1 MKEFP
6 ILVVVLILSVW
17 VGVSGNLATTH
28 KVLSASTQSYDW
40 DVLAGKVLPA
50 EGVVL
55 PVVYDDIGPK
65 VIASGAIDL
74 EKFKAIYKN
83 NPLSEQ
89 QLKVLTQGSNEKIV
103 MSPDNAHFLL
113 NLFWAFGLANKN
125 PILEEGPMME
135 YGGREGAGGFASTG
149 GWTVGSKDAMKVY
162 SNVRIVSL
170 IPEQQKIVEEVTNG
184 VYRPCCDNPTS
195 FPDCNHGMAALGLAE
210 LMASQGA
217 SSDEIFEAL
226 KVANSYWFASQYI
239 TLARYFEAKE
249 GKSWDKVSGRV
260 VLGKAYSSY
269 SGWARVQTW
278 LSENNLLPPP
288 SSGGGSCGV

>member
-6 ILVVVLILSVW
+6 ILVAALFLTFW
-17 VGVSGNLATTH
+17 VGWSTSQQET
-28 KVLSASTQSYDW
+28 KVLSASTQSYNW
-40 DVLAGKVLPA
+40 DALAREVLPA

-55 PVVYDDIGPK
+55 PTRFGDIGPK
-65 VIASGAIDL
+65 LIQSGAIDL
-74 EKFKAIYKN
+74 EKFKSVYSAS
-83 NPLSEQ
+83 PLTEA
-89 QLKVLTQGSNEKIV
+89 QLRILTQGSSEQVVIDKGNI
-103 MSPDNAHFLL
+103 HFLL

-135 YGGREGAGGFASTG
+135 YGGRQGAGGFASTG
-149 GWTVGSKDAMKVY
+149 GWTLGSKDAMEVY
-162 SNVRIVSL
+162 SSAQIVSL
-170 IPEQQKIVEEVTNG
+170 TPEQQKVLEEVANG

-217 SSDEIFEAL
+217 SSEEIFEAL
-226 KVANSYWFASQYI
+226 KFANSYWFAGQYV
-239 TLARYFEAKE
+239 TLARYFEAAE
-249 GKSWDKVSGRV
+249 GKSWENVPGRV

-269 SGWARVQTW
+269 SGWARVEMW
-278 LSENNLLPPP
+278 LEENNLLPPP